1 MKLIEKKNNILD
13 LSTKESTLLGCVWY
27 CDNCCSCNLKKI
39 ILKKVFLVEV
49 GFEKI
54 GVLLKLWLKLRLN
67 KK

>member
-1 MKLIEKKNNILD
+1 M
-13 LSTKESTLLGCVWY
+13 
-27 CDNCCSCNLKKI
+27 KKI
-39 ILKKVFLVEV
+39 ILKKIFLVEV